1 LKNTQYFE
9 QAKLLLKALPI
20 INSESVFALKG
31 GTAINFFLRN
41 LPRISVDIDLTYTLV
56 NDRNTALSN
65 INESLHR
72 ISNKIKRFSPNI
84 VIIPKRLHNSDQLQ
98 GLILR
103 EGDATVKI
111 EPNLVLRGTVYPPE
125 NLRLSERAQDLFET
139 SMDIRSLC
147 MEELYA
153 GKVCAALD
161 RQHPRDL
168 FDVQLLLQEEVFSDK
183 MRKAFIVYL
192 ISHPR
197 PILELLKP
205 GFIDFKNTFKNE
217 FMGMTVEETNLDEL
231 IKTREKLIFL
241 VNNDLKP
248 DEKHFLLS
256 VKEGTPDWNLLG
268 LNGIDQLPAVKWKLV
283 NINKMS
289 RDKHKTALS
298 NLKKHLEI

>member
-1 LKNTQYFE
+1 M
-9 QAKLLLKALPI
+9 
-20 INSESVFALKG
+20 
-31 GTAINFFLRN
+31 
-41 LPRISVDIDLTYTLV
+41 
-56 NDRNTALSN
+56 
-65 INESLHR
+65 
-72 ISNKIKRFSPNI
+72 
-84 VIIPKRLHNSDQLQ
+84 PKRLHNSDQLQ

-111 EPNLVLRGTVYPPE
+111 EPNLVLRGTVCPPE
-125 NLRLSERAQDLFET
+125 NLRLSERARDLFET

-168 FDVQLLLQEEVFSDK
+168 FDVHLLLQKEGFSDK
-183 MRKAFIVYL
+183 IRKAFIVYL

-197 PILELLKP
+197 PIFELLNP
-205 GFIDFKNTFKNE
+205 RFIDFKNTFNNE
-217 FMGMTVEETNLDEL
+217 FMGMTVEEINLDEL
-231 IKTREKLIFL
+231 LETREKLVSL
-241 VNNDLKP
+241 VNNELKP

-268 LNGIDQLPAVKWKLV
+268 LNGIEQLPAVKWKLV

-289 RDKHKTALS
+289 RNKHKTALS
-298 NLKKHLEI
+298 NLKKHLEV

>member
-1 LKNTQYFE
+1 MKNTQYFE

-56 NDRNTALSN
+56 NDRNTALSD

-72 ISNKIKRFSPNI
+72 ISNKIKRVFPNT

-168 FDVQLLLQEEVFSDK
+168 FDVHLLLQKEGFSDK
-183 MRKAFIVYL
+183 IRKAFIVYL

-197 PILELLKP
+197 PIFELLNP
-205 GFIDFKNTFKNE
+205 RFIDLKNTYNNE
-217 FMGMTVEETNLDEL
+217 FIGMTVEEIGLDEL
-231 IKTREKLIFL
+231 IETREKLVSL
-241 VNNDLKP
+241 VNNELKP

-268 LNGIDQLPAVKWKLV
+268 LNGIEQLPAVKWKLV

-289 RDKHKTALS
+289 RDKRKTALS
-298 NLKKHLEI
+298 NLKKHLEV